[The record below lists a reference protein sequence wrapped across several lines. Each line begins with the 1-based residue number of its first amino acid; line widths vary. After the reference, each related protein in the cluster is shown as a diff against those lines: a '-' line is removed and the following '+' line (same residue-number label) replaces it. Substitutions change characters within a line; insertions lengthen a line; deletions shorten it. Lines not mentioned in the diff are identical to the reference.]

1 MKKYLFFLLAIFVLF
16 SCKEEINISKEPPLP
31 KEVDSLFKVAY
42 NNSLTLDT
50 REAAINNIDNYLN
63 QRKNDSTRRRNYLKV
78 ANRYYS
84 INNHEGRYKSAKM
97 ANELAVRA
105 RDTFIIARSNMYL
118 GKYYLHLNKMDS
130 AFYYSYK
137 ASTYFSSAKD
147 NETQKSALST
157 LSLILKS
164 VKNYTESEKYVIK
177 ALEIVESDNNY
188 FSKYGVYNTLGKLFA
203 ETKKYDLAFDYHNRA
218 LNATDHFN
226 EKQKTYQLRLKSQSL
241 LNIAILKMD
250 QGLYREAETYFEKA
264 DNLGILPKQ
273 NPINYAYFLENWAY
287 NRHRLKKNKVMSLF
301 NKALRVHDSVNS
313 PSRSTGELLLAKY
326 YKDIKNN
333 DSAFYFAQKAYYTT
347 RKNGQ
352 LGEELK
358 ALHLMAQTDSL
369 KKTRQWYETY
379 LTLQDSITLN
389 ERNQQEKFALIEFN
403 TENLIKE
410 KQSAEKERDKA
421 DKGFW
426 VATLLSVLILVIS
439 VMVYINRARKLKN
452 KELLLAQK
460 ELEANESLYNLMLE
474 EQFKIEQGKHF
485 EKKRMSQELHD
496 GILGKL
502 SGIRLNLFVLNKR
515 KDAETVEKCLPYI
528 KSLQDVEKEIRAIS
542 HNLSEDL
549 FSDQVNFTKM
559 ISSLF
564 ENITGDSKL
573 KLNLYF
579 DELIDWKVVSNST
592 KIEVYR
598 IFQEGLHNIKKHAK
612 ANTVIV
618 KMEQTETHL
627 VIELIDNGV
636 GFSNTIKSKGI
647 GLKNMKERASKINA
661 ELKIVSQPNLGTTL
675 SISIP
680 KTF

>member
-1 MKKYLFFLLAIFVLF
+1 MKKFLFFLLMISLF
-16 SCKEEINISKEPPLP
+16 SCQKEKIINKESPLT
-31 KEVDSLFKVAY
+31 KEVDSLFSMAY
-42 NNSLTLDT
+42 NDSLTFDT
-50 REAAINNIDNYLN
+50 RKEAIHKIENYLN
-63 QRKNDSTRRRNYLKV
+63 QRENDSTKRKNYLKV

-84 INNHEGRYKSAKM
+84 ISDLKGEYKSAFM
-97 ANELAVRA
+97 ALKLATQA
-105 RDTFIIARSNMYL
+105 KDTFIIARSNMYI
-118 GKYYLHLNKMDS
+118 GDNFLNSKKKDS
-130 AFYYSYK
+130 VFYYNYK
-137 ASTYFSSAKD
+137 ASTYFSVTKD
-147 NETQKSALST
+147 KNTQRSALSN

-164 VKNYTESEKYVIK
+164 VKDYTKSEKYAVE
-177 ALEIVESDNNY
+177 ALKIVEDDDN
-188 FSKYGVYNTLGKLFA
+188 FLAKYGVYNTLGKLFT
-203 ETKKYDLAFDYHNRA
+203 ETRKYDLAFDYHNKA
-218 LNATDHFN
+218 LNVTDHFN
-226 EKQKTYQLRLKSQSL
+226 EKQKTYQLRLKAQSL
-241 LNIAILKMD
+241 LNIGILKME
-250 QGLYREAETYFEKA
+250 QGLYKEAETYFEQT
-264 DNLGILPKQ
+264 DNVGILAKQ

-287 NRHRLKKNKVMSLF
+287 NRHKLKKNKVMSLF

-347 RKNGQ
+347 KKNGQ

-369 KKTRQWYETY
+369 TKTRQWYETY

-410 KQSAEKERDKA
+410 KQSAEKQRDKA

-426 VATLLSVLILVIS
+426 IATLLSVLILIIS

-452 KELLLAQK
+452 NELLLAQK

-559 ISSLF
+559 ISGLF
-564 ENITGDSKL
+564 ENIVGHYKL

-579 DELIDWKVVSNST
+579 DELIDWTVIPTST

-598 IFQEGLHNIKKHAK
+598 ILQEGFHNVQKHAQ
-612 ANTVIV
+612 ASNIIV
-618 KMEQTETHL
+618 RMAQTETHIT
-627 VIELIDNGV
+627 IELIDDGI
-636 GFSNTIKSKGI
+636 GISNAVTSNGI
-647 GLKNMKERASKINA
+647 GLKNMKERANKINA
-661 ELKIVSQPNLGTTL
+661 ELKINSGLNKGTILSVSILRN
-675 SISIP
+675 I
-680 KTF
+680 